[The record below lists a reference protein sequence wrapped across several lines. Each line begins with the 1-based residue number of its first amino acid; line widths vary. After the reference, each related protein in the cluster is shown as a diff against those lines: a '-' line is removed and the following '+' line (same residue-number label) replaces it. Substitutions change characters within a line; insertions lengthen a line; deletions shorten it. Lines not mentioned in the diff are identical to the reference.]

1 MKTHIGV
8 ASAIAIVSIVGAV
21 GLSANPGIATAA
33 ADYSAGTQVRPP
45 PSGTISLRDVP
56 DPKKTLVSTK
66 IIDLRGDSIGSVDD
80 VTLDAMGKPT
90 SLKVDVGGFLGIGE
104 KDVALDAT
112 ALKFDPAKK
121 VLITSMTKA
130 ELMALPAIKS

>member
-1 MKTHIGV
+1 M
-8 ASAIAIVSIVGAV
+8 
-21 GLSANPGIATAA
+21 
-33 ADYSAGTQVRPP
+33 
-45 PSGTISLRDVP
+45 P

>member
-1 MKTHIGV
+1 MKTHTTVVSAVAILSLIGT
-8 ASAIAIVSIVGAV
+8 I
-21 GLSANPGIATAA
+21 GLSADAIGATSTGDTAPA
-33 ADYSAGTQVRPP
+33 RVAPP

-56 DPKKTLVSTK
+56 DPKKTLVSAK
-66 IIDLRGDSIGSVDD
+66 IIDLSGNSIGSVDD
-80 VTLDAMGKPT
+80 VTLDAMGKPI

-130 ELMALPAIKS
+130 ELMALPA

>member
-1 MKTHIGV
+1 MKTHIGI

-21 GLSANPGIATAA
+21 SLGASPGIAAGA
-33 ADYSAGTQVRPP
+33 ADTSAGTQIRPP
-45 PSGTISLRDVP
+45 PAGTISLRDVP
-56 DPKKTLVSTK
+56 DPKKTLASTK
-66 IIDLRGDSIGSVDD
+66 IIDLRGNSIGSVDD
-80 VTLDAMGKPT
+80 VMLDTMGKPT
-90 SLKVDVGGFLGIGE
+90 SLKVDIGGFLGIGE

-130 ELMALPAIKS
+130 ELMALPEIKS